1 MFVSGA
7 GKCRCDVDAALDSA
21 MLGRAAAVLA
31 DEADRVAVVDHHHG
45 VVLLRQVADAGQI
58 GDDAVHPEDPLVAI
72 RRKRASV
79 EPSLEVGHLVVGIA
93 ETVKL

>member
-21 MLGRAAAVLA
+21 MLGRAAAVFA

-58 GDDAVHPEDPLVAI
+58 GDDAVHPEDAVGGDQAEAGVGASSSLRSRSAI
-72 RRKRASV
+72 
-79 EPSLEVGHLVVGIA
+79 SLLA
-93 ETVKL
+93 